1 MMQTTGTV
9 EELPPGGLLT
19 GYVPPPDAFDEL
31 FKGERLRESW
41 QKFVHGLEE
50 LGPQGLTQRAEQAR
64 RLLRENGVTYN
75 FYGAPQG
82 PGRPWELDP
91 IPLLITLWEWQKL
104 TRGLIQR
111 ATLLNRVLAD
121 LYGPRELL
129 KQVTIPPELLYNH
142 PGYLLPCHGIRPPG
156 DVYLHLYAA
165 HLARQ
170 PDGSVV
176 VMADRTQGPSGA
188 GYAIENRLV
197 ISRILPSDFHRLH
210 VERLASF
217 FITLR
222 DTLTALAPSGRDN
235 PRVVLLSPGPKST
248 AYFEDAYLA
257 RYLGY
262 TLVEGGDLTVRGG
275 KVFLKTLGGLLPVD
289 VILRRTR
296 DHDCDPLEL
305 RPDSEFGV
313 PGLVQAARSG
323 QVLVANS
330 LGSGV
335 VEAPVMAAFLPAACK
350 QLLGEELLLPS
361 VPTWWCGQEDS
372 HKYVESRLDQLIIRP
387 AIMHRLERPIVGWQ
401 LSKTQREE
409 LLVRIRSAPA
419 DFVGQEPIPHSTM
432 PAWCENGIVAHRV
445 GLRAFAA
452 ATGGTYCVM
461 PGGLSRVAPTSES
474 LADSVSSGQASKDV
488 WILSDKPV
496 EAISLLRPN
505 RATLELRRSPF
516 DLPSRVADNLYWL
529 GRHVERAEGIVR
541 HLRSAVVR
549 LTNDLEPGSLPELW
563 LLVQALSEKSESKLL
578 KSASLSQDPFEDL
591 GREVSAFAFDDRPLG
606 LQDVLQSLR
615 RTATLVRD
623 RLSLDSWRIVN
634 QLDVEIL
641 FPWMNRRD
649 RLGDI
654 LLLLNQMLSL
664 LAAFSGLAT
673 ENMTRGPGWQF
684 LDVGRRIERA
694 LYSLRLVKRL
704 LVPASVELSPLLE
717 VILEIFDSSMT
728 YRYRYLTS
736 LQLPAVL
743 DLILIDETN
752 PRAVGFQLNA
762 LAEHLGALPH
772 ADVVQAANDQQIMYA
787 ALGALRLTD
796 LEALAEV
803 DESHSRGHL
812 LRLAEKLAGF
822 LRELSDVIT
831 HKHLTHTAAS
841 RQLSATFAVPAS

>member
-9 EELPPGGLLT
+9 EVLPPGGLFS
-19 GYVPPPDAFDEL
+19 GYVPPSEAFDEL
-31 FKGERLRESW
+31 SAGGRLRESW
-41 QKFVHGLEE
+41 RQFVQGLEE
-50 LGPQGLTQRAEQAR
+50 LGPQGIAQRAEQAR

-91 IPLLITLWEWQKL
+91 IPLVITLREWQKL

-129 KQVTIPPELLYNH
+129 KRGTIPSELLYDH

-188 GYAIENRLV
+188 GYAVENRLV
-197 ISRILPSDFHRLH
+197 ISRTLPSDFHRLH

-222 DTLTALAPSGRDN
+222 ETLAALAPSGRDN
-235 PRVVLLSPGPKST
+235 PRVVLLSPGPQST

-296 DHDCDPLEL
+296 DFDCDPLEL
-305 RPDSEFGV
+305 RPDSLFGV
-313 PGLVQAARSG
+313 PGLVQAARTG

-335 VEAPVMAAFLPAACK
+335 AEAPALAAFLPEACR
-350 QLLGEELLLPS
+350 QLLGEELLLQS
-361 VPTWWCGQEDS
+361 VPTWWCGQEEPR
-372 HKYVESRLDQLIIRP
+372 KYVEANLDKLIIRP
-387 AIMHRLERPIVGWQ
+387 AIMHRMERPILGWQ
-401 LSKTQREE
+401 LSASQKEE
-409 LLVRIRSAPA
+409 LLSRIRSAPA
-419 DFVGQEPIPHSTM
+419 DFVAQEPIPHSTM
-432 PAWCENGIVAHRV
+432 PAWSENGIVPLRV
-445 GLRAFAA
+445 GLRAFAVS
-452 ATGGTYCVM
+452 TSGTYSVM

-474 LADSVSSGQASKDV
+474 LAESVSSGQASKDV

-496 EAISLLRPN
+496 EAVTLLRPN
-505 RATLELRRSPF
+505 RAALELRRSPF

-529 GRHVERAEGIVR
+529 GRYVERAEGIIR

-549 LTNDLEPGSLPELW
+549 LTNDLEPGGLPELW
-563 LLVQALSEKSESKLL
+563 LLVQALSEKGKAQLPIR
-578 KSASLSQDPFEDL
+578 AADSQDPFEDL
-591 GREVSAFAFDDRPLG
+591 RQEVSALTFDDRPMG
-606 LQDVLQSLR
+606 LQCTLQSLR

-634 QLDVEIL
+634 QLDVELL
-641 FPWMNRRD
+641 FPWTNRRD

-694 LYSLRLVKRL
+694 LNSLRLVRRL
-704 LVPASVELSPLLE
+704 LVPAEVELSPLLE

-736 LQLPAVL
+736 LQLPPVL
-743 DLILIDETN
+743 DLILIDET
-752 PRAVGFQLNA
+752 
-762 LAEHLGALPH
+762 
-772 ADVVQAANDQQIMYA
+772 
-787 ALGALRLTD
+787 
-796 LEALAEV
+796 
-803 DESHSRGHL
+803 RG
-812 LRLAEKLAGF
+812 R
-822 LRELSDVIT
+822 
-831 HKHLTHTAAS
+831 
-841 RQLSATFAVPAS
+841 SAFN

>member
-1 MMQTTGTV
+1 MMQSTGTV
-9 EELPPGGLLT
+9 EVLPPSGLFS
-19 GYVPPPDAFDEL
+19 GYVPPAEAFDEL
-31 FKGERLRESW
+31 TAGGRLRESW
-41 QKFVHGLEE
+41 RQFVQGLEE
-50 LGPQGLTQRAEQAR
+50 LGPQGLAQRSEQAR

-82 PGRPWELDP
+82 AGRPWELDP
-91 IPLLITLWEWQKL
+91 IPLLITLREWQKL

-129 KQVTIPPELLYNH
+129 KQGTLPPELLFNH

-165 HLARQ
+165 HLARK

-188 GYAIENRLV
+188 GYAVENRLV
-197 ISRILPSDFHRLH
+197 ISRTLPSDFHRLH

-222 DTLTALAPSGRDN
+222 DSLAVLAPSGRAN

-289 VILRRTR
+289 VILRRTH

-305 RPDSEFGV
+305 RSDSLFGV
-313 PGLVQAARSG
+313 PGLVQAARTG

-335 VEAPVMAAFLPAACK
+335 AEAPALAAFLPAACR
-350 QLLGEELLLPS
+350 QLLGEELVLPS
-361 VPTWWCGQEDS
+361 VPTWWCGQPEPCRFVLS
-372 HKYVESRLDQLIIRP
+372 NLDHLIIRP
-387 AIMHRLERPIVGWQ
+387 AIMHRWERPIHGWQ
-401 LSKTQREE
+401 LTASQRED
-409 LLVRIRSAPA
+409 LLSRIRSSPA
-419 DFVGQEPIPHSTM
+419 DFVAQEPIHHSTM
-432 PAWCENGIVAHRV
+432 PAWSENGVAPLRV

-452 ATGGTYCVM
+452 ATNGTYSVM
-461 PGGLSRVAPTSES
+461 PGGLARVAPTSES
-474 LADSVSSGQASKDV
+474 LAESVSSGQASKDV
-488 WILSDKPV
+488 WILSDTPV
-496 EAISLLRPN
+496 DAVTLLRPH
-505 RATLELRRSPF
+505 RAALELRRSPF

-529 GRHVERAEGIVR
+529 GRHVERAEGIIR

-549 LTNDLEPGSLPELW
+549 LTNDLEPSGLTELW
-563 LLVQALSEKSESKLL
+563 LLVQALSEEGESQLPDHH
-578 KSASLSQDPFEDL
+578 SDSPDPFEDL
-591 GREVSAFAFDDRPLG
+591 RREVSALTFDDRPLG
-606 LQDVLQSLR
+606 LQSSLQSLR
-615 RTATLVRD
+615 ETATLVRD

-634 QLDVEIL
+634 QLDVELL
-641 FPWMNRRD
+641 FPWLNRRD

-704 LVPASVELSPLLE
+704 LVPADVELSPLLE

-736 LQLPAVL
+736 LQLPPVL

-762 LAEHLGALPH
+762 LAEHLGSLPH
-772 ADVVQAANDQQIMYA
+772 ADVVQAAKDQQIMYA

-796 LEALAEV
+796 LEALGEV
-803 DESHSRGHL
+803 DEGRTRGHL
-812 LRLAEKLAGF
+812 ERLADKLAGF

-841 RQLSATFAVPAS
+841 RQLSATFAVRAS

>member
-1 MMQTTGTV
+1 MMQPTGTV
-9 EELPPGGLLT
+9 EEMPPGGLLT

-31 FKGERLRESW
+31 FKGGLLRESW
-41 QKFVHGLEE
+41 QQFMLGLEE

-82 PGRPWELDP
+82 SSRPWELDP
-91 IPLLITLWEWQKL
+91 IPLLIGLREWQRL

-129 KQVTIPPELLYNH
+129 KQGTIPSELLYNH
-142 PGYLLPCHGIRPPG
+142 SGYLLPCHGIRPPG

-165 HLARQ
+165 HLARK

-197 ISRILPSDFHRLH
+197 ISRILPSDFHQLH

-217 FITLR
+217 FMTLR
-222 DTLTALAPSGRDN
+222 DSLTSLAPTGRDN
-235 PRVVLLSPGPKST
+235 PRVVLLSPGPQSS

-305 RPDSEFGV
+305 RADSEFGV
-313 PGLVQAARSG
+313 PGLVQAARTG

-335 VEAPVMAAFLPAACK
+335 AEAPALAAFLPAACR

-361 VPTWWCGQEDS
+361 VPTWWCGQEEPRR
-372 HKYVESRLDQLIIRP
+372 YVESHLDQLIIRP

-401 LSKTQREE
+401 LSSRQREE
-409 LLVRIRSAPA
+409 LLSRIRNSPA
-419 DFVGQEPIPHSTM
+419 DYVAQEPITHSVM
-432 PAWCENGIVAHRV
+432 PAWSENGVAPLRV

-452 ATGGTYCVM
+452 ATNGTYSVM

-474 LADSVSSGQASKDV
+474 LAESVSSGQASKDV

-496 EAISLLRPN
+496 EAVTLLRPN
-505 RATLELRRSPF
+505 RAALELRRSPF
-516 DLPSRVADNLYWL
+516 DLPSRVADNLFWL
-529 GRHVERAEGIVR
+529 GRHVERAEGIIR

-549 LTNDLEPGSLPELW
+549 LTNDLEPGGLPELW
-563 LLVQALSEKSESKLL
+563 LLVQALSENGESQLPDSIDL
-578 KSASLSQDPFEDL
+578 SLDPFDDL
-591 GREVSAFAFDDRPLG
+591 RREVSSLAFDDRSRG
-606 LQDVLQSLR
+606 LQSSLQSLR
-615 RTATLVRD
+615 RTAALVRD

-634 QLDVEIL
+634 QLDVELL

-704 LVPASVELSPLLE
+704 LVPAEVELSPLLE
-717 VILEIFDSSMT
+717 VILEIFDSTMT

-736 LQLPAVL
+736 LQLPPVL

-796 LEALAEV
+796 LEALEEV
-803 DESHSRGHL
+803 DENHSRAHL

-841 RQLSATFAVPAS
+841 RQLSATFAVPAT

>member
-1 MMQTTGTV
+1 MMQSTGTV
-9 EELPPGGLLT
+9 EVLPPGGLLT

-31 FKGERLRESW
+31 LKDGRLRESW
-41 QKFVHGLEE
+41 QQFAHGLNE
-50 LGPQGLTQRAEQAR
+50 LGSQGLAQRSEQAR

-91 IPLLITLWEWQKL
+91 IPLLVSLHEWQRL

-129 KQVTIPPELLYNH
+129 KQGTVSPELLYNH
-142 PGYLLPCHGIRPPG
+142 PGYLLPCQGIKPPG
-156 DVYLHLYAA
+156 DVFLHLYAA
-165 HLARQ
+165 HLARK

-188 GYAIENRLV
+188 GYAVENRLV
-197 ISRILPSDFHRLH
+197 ISRTLPSDFHRLH

-222 DTLTALAPSGRDN
+222 DTLSSLAPSGRDN

-305 RPDSEFGV
+305 RPDSLFGV
-313 PGLVQAARSG
+313 SGLVHAARTG

-335 VEAPVMAAFLPAACK
+335 AEAPALAAFLPQACR
-350 QLLGEELLLPS
+350 QLLGEELLLQS
-361 VPTWWCGQEDS
+361 VPTWWCGQAEPR
-372 HKYVESRLDQLIIRP
+372 KYVESHLGQLIIRP
-387 AIMHRLERPIVGWQ
+387 ALMHRLERPILGWQ
-401 LSKTQREE
+401 LTATQRDE
-409 LLVRIRSAPA
+409 LLSRIRAAPL
-419 DFVGQEPIPHSTM
+419 DFVAQEPIPHSTM
-432 PAWCENGIVAHRV
+432 PAWSDNGIAPLRV

-452 ATGGTYCVM
+452 ATSGTYTVM

-474 LADSVSSGQASKDV
+474 LAESVSSGQASKDV

-496 EAISLLRPN
+496 EAVTLLRPN
-505 RATLELRRSPF
+505 RAALELRRSPF

-529 GRHVERAEGIVR
+529 GRHVERAEGIIR

-549 LTNDLEPGSLPELW
+549 LTNDLEPGGLPELW
-563 LLVQALSEKSESKLL
+563 MLVQALSEEGQSQLPDHHSD
-578 KSASLSQDPFEDL
+578 SLDPFEDL
-591 GREVSAFAFDDRPLG
+591 RREVSALTFDDLPLG
-606 LQDVLQSLR
+606 LQCSLQALR
-615 RTATLVRD
+615 DTAALVRD

-634 QLDVEIL
+634 QLDVELL

-704 LVPASVELSPLLE
+704 LVPAEVELSPLLE

-736 LQLPAVL
+736 LQLPPVL

-762 LAEHLGALPH
+762 LAEHLGSLPQ
-772 ADVVQAANDQQIMYA
+772 ADVVQAATDQQIMYS
-787 ALGALRLTD
+787 ALAALRLTD
-796 LEALAEV
+796 LEALCEV
-803 DESHSRGHL
+803 DELHARGHL
-812 LRLAEKLAGF
+812 QSLAEKLAGF

-841 RQLSATFAVPAS
+841 RQLSETFAVSAI

>member
-1 MMQTTGTV
+1 
-9 EELPPGGLLT
+9 
-19 GYVPPPDAFDEL
+19 
-31 FKGERLRESW
+31 
-41 QKFVHGLEE
+41 
-50 LGPQGLTQRAEQAR
+50 AR

-91 IPLLITLWEWQKL
+91 IPLLITKREWQRL
-104 TRGLIQR
+104 AVGLIQR

-129 KQVTIPPELLYNH
+129 RHGTIPPELLYNH

-165 HLARQ
+165 HLARK

-188 GYAIENRLV
+188 GYAVENRLV
-197 ISRILPSDFHRLH
+197 ISRTLPSDFHRLH

-235 PRVVLLSPGPKST
+235 PRVVLLSPGSEST

-305 RPDSEFGV
+305 RPDSLFGV
-313 PGLVQAARSG
+313 PGLVQAARTG
-323 QVLVANS
+323 QVLVANA

-335 VEAPVMAAFLPAACK
+335 AETPALAAFLPAACR

-361 VPTWWCGQEDS
+361 VPTWWCGQRQS
-372 HKYVESRLDQLIIRP
+372 LQHVESHLDQLIIRP
-387 AIMHRLERPIVGWQ
+387 AIMHRSERPILGWQ
-401 LSKTQREE
+401 LSTSQREE
-409 LLVRIRSAPA
+409 LLSRIRYSPA
-419 DFVGQEPIPHSTM
+419 NFVAQEPISYSTM
-432 PAWCENGIVAHRV
+432 PAWSDSEITPLRV

-452 ATGGTYCVM
+452 ASGGTYCVM
-461 PGGLSRVAPTSES
+461 PGGLSRAAPTSES
-474 LADSVSSGQASKDV
+474 LAESVSSGQASKDV

-496 EAISLLRPN
+496 EEVSLLRPS
-505 RATLELRRSPF
+505 RAALELRRSPF

-529 GRHVERAEGIVR
+529 GRYVERTEGIIR

-549 LTNDLEPGSLPELW
+549 LTNDLEPGGLTELW
-563 LLVQALSEKSESKLL
+563 LLVQALSEVGESPLP
-578 KSASLSQDPFEDL
+578 ASPAASQDPFEDL
-591 GREVSAFAFDDRPLG
+591 RSEVSTLTFDERPLG
-606 LQDVLQSLR
+606 LQSSLQSLR

-634 QLDVEIL
+634 QLDSELL

-684 LDVGRRIERA
+684 LDMGRRIERA
-694 LYSLRLVKRL
+694 LNSLRLVQRL
-704 LVPASVELSPLLE
+704 LVPAEVELSPLLE
-717 VILEIFDSSMT
+717 AILEIFDSTMT

-736 LQLPAVL
+736 LQLPPVL

-762 LAEHLGALPH
+762 LAEHVGSLPH
-772 ADVVQAANDQQIMYA
+772 ADLVQAAKDQQIMYA
-787 ALGALRLTD
+787 ALAALRLTD
-796 LEALAEV
+796 LEALEEF
-803 DESHSRGHL
+803 DEGRSRGHL
-812 LRLAEKLAGF
+812 QRLTEKLAGF

-841 RQLSATFAVPAS
+841 RQLSATFAVPAI